1 MMREYQMKLIDFIA
15 HNIERELDGLRRQL
29 QAYPNENRI
38 WEILPGIK
46 NSTGT
51 LALHLC
57 GNLRHYIGAII
68 GKSGYIRD
76 REAEFSKRDVPRSEL
91 LDEIDKTVQDVNSA
105 LANLKEADLDNV
117 YPIKISGLH
126 VETGDWILHLVSHLA
141 YHLGQ
146 IDYHRR
152 IVTGDSNVVNML
164 AVKELKTAHSEFTK
178 S

>member
-1 MMREYQMKLIDFIA
+1 MKLIDFIA

>member
-1 MMREYQMKLIDFIA
+1 MKLIDFIA

-117 YPIKISGLH
+117 YPMKISGLH